1 MPSIDPLLK
10 QELTVRL
17 LEYAHQNKNDIDE
30 NELPVPDQQLLNEL
44 SLLNGISKATLRGML
59 NDMLDAYWL
68 DRDIEHQCI
77 ITTSNGLIAK
87 TKMDENIKQKK
98 RTKELRRLK

>member
-1 MPSIDPLLK
+1 MPSIDPLTK

-68 DRDIEHQCI
+68 ERDAQHKCI
-77 ITTSNGLIAK
+77 ITTSKGLIAK
-87 TKMDENIKQKK
+87 SKMDENIKDKK